1 MLIIRHVSIF
11 LDHPPRG
18 LLQTGICKIQRNYPI
33 DYNLYSL
40 QNLDIIKFVVDVQID
55 LCNVDI
61 IALDNYKCSEK

>member
-11 LDHPPRG
+11 LDHSPRD

-33 DYNLYSL
+33 DYNLYSF
-40 QNLDIIKFVVDVQID
+40 QNLDIIKFVVDVQIG